1 MIEME
6 KQNNLRVRCAVIA
19 AKQIYA
25 AIIPI
30 IIISARCTSNQRTNA
45 QLRINLLRS

>member
-1 MIEME
+1 MTAVQ
-6 KQNNLRVRCAVIA
+6 KRDNLRVQCAVIA